1 MRHPLMAAS
10 VAVVLSAGLAL
21 AAGPAAKKGAAPAK
35 KGAAVEDTLPD
46 TAPAAAG
53 KKAAPVRPPPP
64 DVTKLPFTPDSVR
77 QVMNYYSPDIQSCY
91 EEVLA
96 TKGSK
101 VEEGRIFTT
110 FVISPEGFVRN
121 AKVAKAGTT
130 LKNDRLNECV
140 VNVLTSINFPVP
152 SDKREHPIEY
162 PFNLKAIK

>member
-1 MRHPLMAAS
+1 MKSLLTTVM
-10 VAVVLSAGLAL
+10 VLSAGLAL
-21 AAGPAAKKGAAPAK
+21 AQAPAGKKGAGPAKSAPA
-35 KGAAVEDTLPD
+35 AAQDTAIPD
-46 TAPAAAG
+46 TAPAAPP
-53 KKAAPVRPPPP
+53 KKAEPVRPPPP
-64 DVTKLPFTPDSVR
+64 DVTKLPFTPDSIKM
-77 QVMNYYSPDIQSCY
+77 VMNYYSPDIQGCY

-96 TKGSK
+96 GKGSK
-101 VEEGRIFTT
+101 VEEGRILTT
-110 FVISPEGFVRN
+110 FTISPDGFVRN

>member
-1 MRHPLMAAS
+1 MKSLLTA
-10 VAVVLSAGLAL
+10 VVVLSAGLAL
-21 AAGPAAKKGAAPAK
+21 AQAPGKKGAA
-35 KGAAVEDTLPD
+35 AATKSAPVAQDTSIPD
-46 TAPAAAG
+46 TAPAAPP
-53 KKAAPVRPPPP
+53 KKAAEPVRPPAP

-77 QVMNYYSPDIQSCY
+77 MVMNYYSRDIQDCY

-96 TKGSK
+96 NKGNK
-101 VEEGRIFTT
+101 VEEGRILTT
-110 FVISPEGFVRN
+110 FTISPEGFVRN

-140 VNVLTSINFPVP
+140 VNVLTSITFPEP